1 MLSNFHKTTS
11 ERWQRSPGTQKGSP
25 FSSKGGRTV
34 ENIVI
39 KTECWRIQMAGFL
52 TAPDMYIC
60 HPGVTDNTK
69 MFQHALVW
77 WSEKALFVQYYSTER
92 KAPLCPGC
100 RSFWVHLLGALNF
113 LYLCISFLL
122 WFGEVFSHNFF
133 KYIFDPFFHS
143 SPSGI
148 SVTYWSA
155 SFLLPHRS
163 LIL

>member
-1 MLSNFHKTTS
+1 
-11 ERWQRSPGTQKGSP
+11 
-25 FSSKGGRTV
+25 
-34 ENIVI
+34 
-39 KTECWRIQMAGFL
+39 MAGFL

-122 WFGEVFSHNFF
+122 WFGEVFAMETSAF
-133 KYIFDPFFHS
+133 KAVSTRHPMRIICQS
-143 SPSGI
+143 
-148 SVTYWSA
+148 
-155 SFLLPHRS
+155 LLPEVLSSWRRRLRIRRNEPLPS
-163 LIL
+163 FCSCPEVNFSMTQTSGQLLL